1 MLGTMI
7 TQKMMKKLVE
17 QMTKM
22 KPEFGAWVSIGSYIV
37 LSLGKLYIGYMSN
50 SEALKAD
57 GWNNFTDI
65 LASIAILIGLLI
77 AKKPRDDNHPY
88 GHSRA
93 EHISSLI
100 AAFIMMSIGVDVLI
114 NAGQTLKEG
123 EYVKPDW
130 IAVWTAGASAVFMFF
145 VYMFNN
151 RLAIATNSQALA
163 AAAKDHL
170 SDVLV
175 SVGTVVGVI
184 GAQLH
189 MRWLDPVTAFVIG
202 FMICKT
208 AWDIFKEASHTL
220 TDGFDDEM
228 LKQYKQEIERI
239 DGVKQVVD
247 IKGRMYGNEVVIDVT
262 ISVAPYLNVVT
273 SHDIADQVERLLEQK
288 YGVVYAHV
296 HIEPYEQEYVF
307 RGD

>member
-1 MLGTMI
+1 MYAWYNVNAKMI
-7 TQKMMKKLVE
+7 EKLVE
-17 QMTKM
+17 HMTQM
-22 KPEFGAWVSIGSYIV
+22 KPEMGAWVSIGAYIV
-37 LSLGKLYIGYMSN
+37 LSLTKLYVGYMSS

-100 AAFIMMSIGVDVLI
+100 AAFIMMSIGLDVLV
-114 NAGQTLKEG
+114 NAVQTLKEG
-123 EYVKPDW
+123 EYVKPDLV
-130 IAVWTAGASAVFMFF
+130 AVWTAGVSAVFMFA
-145 VYMFNN
+145 VYMFNK
-151 RLAIATNSQALA
+151 RLAIVTNSQALA

-175 SVGTVVGVI
+175 SVGTIVGVI
-184 GAQLH
+184 GAQLQ
-189 MRWLDPVTAFVIG
+189 MRWLDPVTAFIIG
-202 FMICKT
+202 FIICKT
-208 AWDIFKEASHTL
+208 AWGIFKEASHML
-220 TDGFDDEM
+220 TDGFDDKT
-228 LKQYKQEIERI
+228 LQKYKQDIEHI
-239 DGVKQVVD
+239 NGVEQVVD
-247 IKGRMYGNEVVIDVT
+247 IKGRMYGNDVVIDV
-262 ISVAPYLNVVT
+262 IICVAPHLNVVT

-296 HIEPYEQEYVF
+296 HIEPYEHE
-307 RGD
+307 D

>member
-1 MLGTMI
+1 
-7 TQKMMKKLVE
+7 MM
-17 QMTKM
+17 QM
-22 KPEFGAWVSIGSYIV
+22 KPELGAWVSIGSYIV
-37 LSLGKLYIGYMSN
+37 LSLAKLYVGYVSN

-65 LASIAILIGLLI
+65 LGSIAILIGLLI

-114 NAGQTLKEG
+114 NAAQTLKDR
-123 EYVKPDW
+123 EYVQPDW
-130 IAVWTAGASAVFMFF
+130 TAVWTAGASAIFMFF
-145 VYMFNN
+145 VYMFNK
-151 RLAIATNSQALA
+151 RLAMVTNSQALA

-175 SVGTVVGVI
+175 SVGTVVGVV

-189 MRWLDPVTAFVIG
+189 MHWLDPVTALVIG
-202 FMICKT
+202 VMICKT
-208 AWDIFKEASHTL
+208 AWDIFREASHTL

-228 LKQYKQEIERI
+228 LRRYKQEIERI
-239 DGVKQVVD
+239 DGVKKVVD

-262 ISVAPYLNVVT
+262 ICVAPYLSVVT
-273 SHDIADQVERLLEQK
+273 SHDISDQVERLLEQK

-296 HIEPYEQEYVF
+296 HIEPYEQDHVF
-307 RGD
+307 RGE

>member
-1 MLGTMI
+1 M
-7 TQKMMKKLVE
+7 TQ
-17 QMTKM
+17 T
-22 KPEFGAWVSIGSYIV
+22 KPELGAWVSIGAYIV
-37 LSLGKLYIGYMSN
+37 LSLAKLYVGYVSN

-65 LASIAILIGLLI
+65 LGSIAILIGLLI
-77 AKKPRDDNHPY
+77 AKKPRDHNHPY

-100 AAFIMMSIGVDVLI
+100 AAFIMISIGVDVLI
-114 NAGQTLKEG
+114 NALQTLKDR
-123 EYVKPDW
+123 EYVQPDR
-130 IAVWTAGASAVFMFF
+130 IAVWTAGASAIFMFF
-145 VYMFNN
+145 VYMFNK
-151 RLAIATNSQALA
+151 RLALVTNSQALA

-175 SVGTVVGVI
+175 SVGTVVGVV

-208 AWDIFKEASHTL
+208 AWDIFREASHTL

-228 LKQYKQEIERI
+228 LRRYKQEIERI

-262 ISVAPYLNVVT
+262 ICVAPYLSVVT
-273 SHDIADQVERLLEQK
+273 SRDIADQVERLLEQK

-296 HIEPYEQEYVF
+296 HIEPYAQDHVF
-307 RGD
+307 HGE

>member
-1 MLGTMI
+1 MRQL
-7 TQKMMKKLVE
+7 
-17 QMTKM
+17 
-22 KPEFGAWVSIGSYIV
+22 KPELGAWVSIGSYII
-37 LSLGKLYIGYMSN
+37 LSLAKLYIGYMSN

-65 LASIAILIGLLI
+65 LASTAILIGLLI

-114 NAGQTLKEG
+114 NVMQTLKEG

-130 IAVWTAGASAVFMFF
+130 IAVWTAGASAIFMFF
-145 VYMFNN
+145 VYIFNK
-151 RLAIATNSQALA
+151 RLAMMTNSQALA

-175 SVGTVVGVI
+175 SVGTVAGVI

-189 MRWLDPVTAFVIG
+189 IRWLDPVTAFVIG

-208 AWDIFKEASHTL
+208 AWDIFREASHTL
-220 TDGFDDEM
+220 TDGFDDNM

-239 DGVKQVVD
+239 DGVEQVVD
-247 IKGRMYGNEVVIDVT
+247 IKGRMYGNEVAIDVT
-262 ISVAPYLNVVT
+262 ICVAPYLNVVT
-273 SHDIADQVERLLEQK
+273 SHDIADRVEQLLEQK
-288 YGVVYAHV
+288 YGVVHAHV
-296 HIEPYEQEYVF
+296 HIEPYKQNHMF
-307 RGD
+307 RGE

>member
-1 MLGTMI
+1 MRQL
-7 TQKMMKKLVE
+7 
-17 QMTKM
+17 
-22 KPEFGAWVSIGSYIV
+22 KPELGAWVSIGSYII
-37 LSLGKLYIGYMSN
+37 LSLAKLYIGYMSN

-65 LASIAILIGLLI
+65 LASTAILIGLLI

-114 NAGQTLKEG
+114 NVMQTLKGG

-130 IAVWTAGASAVFMFF
+130 IAVWTAGASAIFMFF
-145 VYMFNN
+145 VYMFNK
-151 RLAIATNSQALA
+151 RLAMMTNSQALA

-175 SVGTVVGVI
+175 SVGTVAGVI

-189 MRWLDPVTAFVIG
+189 IRWLDPVTAFVIG

-208 AWDIFKEASHTL
+208 AWDIFREASHTL
-220 TDGFDDEM
+220 TDGFDDNM

-239 DGVKQVVD
+239 DGVEQVVD
-247 IKGRMYGNEVVIDVT
+247 IKGRMYGNEVAIDVT
-262 ISVAPYLNVVT
+262 ICVAPYLNVVT
-273 SHDIADQVERLLEQK
+273 SHDIADRVEQLLEQK
-288 YGVVYAHV
+288 YGVVHAHV
-296 HIEPYEQEYVF
+296 HIEPYKQNHMF
-307 RGD
+307 RGE